1 MLKVDNGKTILF
13 LAKREYTGNRN
24 RNLLVV
30 LAIVLTTFLITT
42 IWCLGGSYYKMLER
56 RNVTTAGILHDVGL
70 PEPTEEQVKKAQEI
84 PEIVHAGLSVK
95 CAVIEDYKGKFQ
107 EVRLFWA
114 DEICWNEQ
122 YVPAFEFMEGTY
134 PQKENEIV
142 LSTKSLSD
150 MGIENPEIG
159 MELPVTLSALGEN
172 AKLNDHQM
180 TFILSGYYR
189 EYTRQKNGFVSEA
202 FYKKT
207 GVQQTDIT
215 QGFLYIS
222 LENTLYSPEDIK
234 KLGTELELQGKQI
247 IHADVSILENFI
259 RTMGVFAFLLL
270 MICASGY
277 LFIYNVLYI
286 SLVRNVQFYGQL
298 KTIGTTD
305 SQIRKF
311 VWWQIVWNLLIG
323 IPIGLL
329 MGTALSTVIVPGLL
343 KSISTYSDGSQQMVF
358 HPLILLGA
366 ALFSIITVCTGS
378 HKPIKIVGD
387 MTPIEALRYVGMK
400 GSRKKVR
407 RRNNGKLFYMARRNV
422 FRDKKQVVIVILSL
436 FLAMELFLC
445 ISAYTKQQSAK
456 EVLNRRDTYDIQI
469 VNVKYIDEPDKQQ
482 FTEEMMEKLNAMEG
496 IKEVRVAYT
505 TNIVFRQLEPLLDQY
520 FQKTFDMVLFDEDK
534 YEEQM
539 EEWKKDSEFAGTKGL
554 LVGINEAG
562 FDYLNTWLVPKV
574 DKQTF
579 QRGEIA
585 IIQPFLEPEST
596 SEMLGKELSFYVNG
610 KEYTV
615 NIASESRN
623 YSPVF
628 GGAVG
633 YGPLIIVSEKQFA
646 QYVDEPLIQSVD
658 VIYDTPFSKEMDE
671 KVREIFSDTS
681 VFMSASKMDD
691 YEELY
696 QTEMQMRIL
705 GTSLCAILI
714 FLAILNFGNLMAC
727 GIENRKKEFEILS
740 SIGMTRK
747 QIWLMLAMEGEWYVG
762 FSILLVIVIGIPIAF
777 VMNDLINRVD
787 IALQIP
793 IASNLIII
801 IVFLILCAGIP
812 IALFQKLM
820 RGEERK

>member
-56 RNVTTAGILHDVGL
+56 RNVTMEGILYDVSL
-70 PEPTEEQVKKAQEI
+70 PIPTEEQVKKAQEM
-84 PEIVHAGLSVK
+84 PGIVHAGLSVK
-95 CAVIEDYKGKFQ
+95 CAVIEDFKG
-107 EVRLFWA
+107 ELMRVRLFWA

-122 YVPAFEFMEGTY
+122 YVPAFEFLEGTY

-159 MELPVTLSALGEN
+159 MKLPVTLGTLGKN
-172 AKLNDHQM
+172 AKLHDYQM

-189 EYTRQKNGFVSEA
+189 EYARQTNGFVSEA

-207 GVQQTDIT
+207 GAQQTDFT
-215 QGFLYIS
+215 QGYLYMS
-222 LENTLYSPEDIK
+222 LENTLYSPKDIE
-234 KLGTELELQGKQI
+234 KLGTELKLQENQMI
-247 IHADVSILENFI
+247 YADTMLLWKFI

-298 KTIGTTD
+298 KIIGTTD
-305 SQIRKF
+305 PQIRTF
-311 VWWQIVWNLLIG
+311 VWWQIAWNLLIG

-400 GSRKKVR
+400 GSMKKAR
-407 RRNNGKLFYMARRNV
+407 GRNNGKLFYMARRNV
-422 FRDKKQVVIVILSL
+422 FRDKKQVIIVILSL

-445 ISAYTKQQSAK
+445 INAYTKQQSAK
-456 EVLNRRDTYDIQI
+456 EVLNRGYSYDMR
-469 VNVKYIDEPDKQQ
+469 VSNGKYLEKPGQQQ
-482 FTEEMMEKLNAMEG
+482 FTEEQLQKLNATEG
-496 IKEVRVAYT
+496 IKEIRTAYAAD
-505 TNIVFRQLEPLLDQY
+505 IVFQQREPLLEPY
-520 FQKTFDMVLFDEDK
+520 FQEVWGGPLYGEKE
-534 YEEQM
+534 YEGHM
-539 EEWKKDSEFAGTKGL
+539 EKWEKDADYKFAQGV
-554 LVGINEAG
+554 LVGIDEAE
-562 FDYLNTWLVPKV
+562 FDYLNTQLEKAI
-574 DKQTF
+574 DKEAF

-585 IIQPFLEPEST
+585 IIDGR
-596 SEMLGKELSFYVNG
+596 M
-610 KEYTV
+610 
-615 NIASESRN
+615 ASEQTAKLVGKDLTFYINGSACTIQIAEKGSW
-623 YSPVF
+623 YSSVY
-628 GGAVG
+628 GAAGG
-633 YGPLIIVSEKQFA
+633 YGPEIIVSENLLSE
-646 QYVDEPLIQSVD
+646 YVEEPLLQTVSIV
-658 VIYDTPFSKEMDE
+658 YDISFNKEMDNQ
-671 KVREIFSDTS
+671 VREIFSDTS
-681 VFMSASKMDD
+681 VFIQEAKMDD

-747 QIWLMLAMEGEWYVG
+747 QIWLMLAMEGEWYVV
-762 FSILLVIVIGIPIAF
+762 FSILLVIVIGIPIAY
-777 VMNDLINRVD
+777 VMNDLINIAD
-787 IALQIP
+787 IALELP
-793 IASNLIII
+793 IVSNLAIIS
-801 IVFLILCAGIP
+801 VFLLLCAGIP
-812 IALFQKLM
+812 IALFQRLM
-820 RGEERK
+820 KGERK